1 MKSLFKFLVVVIA
14 VFSFTTDCLAQND
27 REDEFEPIHK
37 TIVPGDGYLKFEEKY
52 DKNSSVMLTGDDLMF
67 KSKKSQPAGA
77 AFYLPLNP
85 TQDYTLELT
94 FAVPNLKSCKSIM
107 VIQSDVFAMCIG
119 YKSVDIAIL
128 PQDHV
133 FVDTNWKMPKLDN
146 KDEVICKIVRRKK
159 ILTFYVNNKYVCETT
174 TNQISS
180 SFPFGIQFINVKSG
194 EMLLKSIRLDQGPET
209 DEND

>member
-67 KSKKSQPAGA
+67 KSKKSQPAVA
-77 AFYLPLNP
+77 SFDMPLNP
-85 TQDYTLELT
+85 MQDYTLELT
-94 FAVPNLKSCKSIM
+94 FAMPNLKTSIL
-107 VIQSDVFAMCIG
+107 VISSDVFAMFIG
-119 YKSVDIAIL
+119 QRHMDVVKI
-128 PQDHV
+128 PEDHV
-133 FVDTNWKMPKLDN
+133 FVDTKWKMPKLDN

-174 TNQISS
+174 INPISS